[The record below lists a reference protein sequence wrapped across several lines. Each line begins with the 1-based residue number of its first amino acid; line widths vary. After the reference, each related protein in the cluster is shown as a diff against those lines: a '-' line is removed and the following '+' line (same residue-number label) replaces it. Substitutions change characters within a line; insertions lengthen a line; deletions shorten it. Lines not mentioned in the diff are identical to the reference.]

1 MYCKKVL
8 NNSSSSYKENDEEF
22 KDLPSNLRCVLKN
35 CCSFSS
41 KTNTKSQPKTKSNSK
56 NEISCF
62 NSCIYDDKQKS
73 KFVKFYKIK
82 DKNLYNIYKS
92 SRLISILQNDKNAYM
107 NNLTEC
113 SICFRKIISYGLLS
127 NCNDV
132 FCYECIKQ
140 WRDEAKLK
148 NKREM
153 YRRCPICNKDSPILI
168 RTKDFL
174 LGEEKRKKV
183 MEVRKGMLK

>member
-1 MYCKKVL
+1 MYSKTIL
-8 NNSSSSYKENDEEF
+8 NNSSSYKENDEEF
-22 KDLPSNLRCVLKN
+22 NDLPSNLRSVLKKG
-35 CCSFSS
+35 CSFSS
-41 KTNTKSQPKTKSNSK
+41 KRNSESQMNIKSNSK
-56 NEISCF
+56 NEISSF
-62 NSCIYDDKQKS
+62 NNCIYDDKQKS

-82 DKNLYNIYKS
+82 EKNLYNIYKS
-92 SRLISILQNDKNAYM
+92 SRLISILQNDKNGYM
-107 NNLTEC
+107 NNLFEC

-127 NCNDV
+127 NCSDV

-168 RTKDFL
+168 RAKSFL
-174 LGEEKRKKV
+174 IGEEKRKRV